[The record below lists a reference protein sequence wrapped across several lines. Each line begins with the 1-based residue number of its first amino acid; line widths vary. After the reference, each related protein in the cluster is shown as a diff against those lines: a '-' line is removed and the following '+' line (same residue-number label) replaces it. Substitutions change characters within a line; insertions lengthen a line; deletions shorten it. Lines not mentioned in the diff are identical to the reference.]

1 MVPQMQELEAL
12 NTDFL
17 DTWSLEALD
26 MRLLGVEKFLE
37 TRLLVKKD
45 LDSLLLVG
53 EEDLDILGFL
63 EDCLNISEISNNNYY
78 FFKAH

>member
-26 MRLLGVEKFLE
+26 MRLLGVEKILE
-37 TRLLVKKD
+37 TRLLVKED
-45 LDSLLLVG
+45 LNSLLLAG

-63 EDCLNISEISNNNYY
+63 EDCLNISDFEEGDPDTLDLE
-78 FFKAH
+78 

>member
-63 EDCLNISEISNNNYY
+63 EDCLNISDFEEGDPDTLDLE
-78 FFKAH
+78 